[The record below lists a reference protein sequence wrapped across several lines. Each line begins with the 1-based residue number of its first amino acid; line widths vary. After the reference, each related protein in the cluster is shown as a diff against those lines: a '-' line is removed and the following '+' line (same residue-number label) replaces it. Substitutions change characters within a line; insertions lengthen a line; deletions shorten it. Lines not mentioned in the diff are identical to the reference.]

1 MRSTQRYTIGVGIG
15 RYSGAS
21 TGASCTDDATCSAT
35 GDGPAVHAVRASN
48 ARTTNTRQIAQTTAS
63 SHQPHAYGAGTRRC
77 ARRALRN
84 STLRESSNR
93 LATFNPR
100 VPDSTCTA
108 HARCDCCDGCSD
120 GRPASTN
127 SDVAAAVLA
136 SAEAPRLLLEHRY
149 AASVDPDHVE
159 EFVPEALRL
168 GALAGFGGPLL
179 GERARSRNSLRLS
192 GIRCLPAPKDT
203 TPMWRTPLMTIS
215 RRGTNGTSYEPE
227 RLDTRMQGS

>member
-1 MRSTQRYTIGVGIG
+1 MVPMRRLPEWITRPCMPCAPPHPGVAASRSCASGPPPAGQLRAVGGQRD
-15 RYSGAS
+15 S
-21 TGASCTDDATCSAT
+21 
-35 GDGPAVHAVRASN
+35 
-48 ARTTNTRQIAQTTAS
+48 
-63 SHQPHAYGAGTRRC
+63 PHAPPHAA
-77 ARRALRN
+77 ARRDRCPSSAPMALPL
-84 STLRESSNR
+84 TPK
-93 LATFNPR
+93 AAAMAPC
-100 VPDSTCTA
+100 VAVAP
-108 HARCDCCDGCSD
+108 
-120 GRPASTN
+120 PASTN
-127 SDVAAAVLA
+127 SDVAAAVRA